1 MSNSNINIK
10 YVQVNDHHKLGIIG
24 RFIRTLRGNIN
35 KHQSAYK
42 TTRYINVL
50 DELVDNYNNSY
61 HSGIQGIPNKPDKYK
76 LKRIQFKKYM
86 EGIKQETKYNIND
99 TVRFLKNKV
108 MFSKG
113 SLPSW
118 SSTIHKIENKNLHSY
133 MLDNGKTYKY
143 YELQKVNN
151 VQGYEKEHINEPTRE
166 IIRKDNKRNE
176 LFVRENLDTSKI
188 INTERKRK
196 IRPELQKLLSR

>member
-1 MSNSNINIK
+1 M
-10 YVQVNDHHKLGIIG
+10 
-24 RFIRTLRGNIN
+24 IN
-35 KHQSAYK
+35 KYQSAYK
-42 TTRYINVL
+42 TTRYINIL
-50 DELVDNYNNSY
+50 DELVENYNNSY
-61 HSGIQGIPNKPDKYK
+61 HSGIQGTPNKPDKYN

-86 EGIKQETKYNIND
+86 EGIKQESKYNTND
-99 TVRFLKNKV
+99 NVRFLKNKV

-133 MLDNGKTYKY
+133 ILDNGKTYKY

-188 INTERKRK
+188 IK
-196 IRPELQKLLSR
+196 

>member
-1 MSNSNINIK
+1 M
-10 YVQVNDHHKLGIIG
+10 D
-24 RFIRTLRGNIN
+24 
-35 KHQSAYK
+35 
-42 TTRYINVL
+42 
-50 DELVDNYNNSY
+50 
-61 HSGIQGIPNKPDKYK
+61 
-76 LKRIQFKKYM
+76 
-86 EGIKQETKYNIND
+86 GIKQETKYNIND
-99 TVRFLKNKV
+99 NVRFLKNKV

-133 MLDNGKTYKY
+133 TLDNGKPYKC

-176 LFVRENLDTSKI
+176 LFVRGNLDTSKI
-188 INTERKRK
+188 VDTERQRK
-196 IRPELQKLLSR
+196 ICPEYQKLLSR